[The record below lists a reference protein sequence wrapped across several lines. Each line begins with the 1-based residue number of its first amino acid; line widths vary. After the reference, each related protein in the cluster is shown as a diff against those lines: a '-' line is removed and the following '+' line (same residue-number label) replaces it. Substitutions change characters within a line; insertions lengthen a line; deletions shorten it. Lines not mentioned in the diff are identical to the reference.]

1 MKFASVTTFVAL
13 TVMMSIHAQATDD
26 ATELRE
32 RAIAMRH
39 EAAELLAKGHDEESN
54 RLTKQSMELLEK
66 AHQVASAIK
75 HNDVDSLPEIAELHE
90 RLREL
95 HSAYNE
101 AKASKSEDRVREL
114 EQKIEQ
120 TKLKLA
126 YLGDRRQPGE
136 LEGVAK
142 SARIKKLEL
151 ATRRIRHMRMAA
163 ENLKAAELHD
173 LAHEVMK
180 KAEGLERDVHVAR
193 EEMERATS
201 NKNSDAMEKEL
212 QDLRRENER
221 LRNAL
226 NELSEEDQE

>member
-13 TVMMSIHAQATDD
+13 TVMMAIHARATDD

-75 HNDVDSLPEIAELHE
+75 HDDVDSLPEIAELHE

-95 HSAYNE
+95 HSAHNE

-120 TKLKLA
+120 TKQKLA
-126 YLGDRRQPGE
+126 YPSDRRQLGE
-136 LEGVAK
+136 SEGVAK
-142 SARIKKLEL
+142 SARMKKLEL

-212 QDLRRENER
+212 QELRRENER